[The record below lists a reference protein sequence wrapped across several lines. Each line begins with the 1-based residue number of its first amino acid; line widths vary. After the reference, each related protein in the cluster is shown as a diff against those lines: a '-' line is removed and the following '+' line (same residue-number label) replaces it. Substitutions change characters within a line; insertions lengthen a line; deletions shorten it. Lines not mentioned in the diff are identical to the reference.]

1 MALKRPRERT
11 IKVTATGN
19 ANSCNVNFAVD
30 PNDLNFQN
38 NVNGNPKPGYIIY
51 FDIDEDPGLNCIF
64 HAPDPMWV
72 QPIPAGQNGCPTSPC
87 QWDQFRVIDI
97 INGGKTLMVRNEN
110 DYQHQF
116 AFTLRFD
123 VAGCAEVKECDP
135 IGNNQNGP
143 Q

>member
-11 IKVTATGN
+11 IKVKATGT

-30 PNDLNFQN
+30 PNDLKFKNDDG
-38 NVNGNPKPGYIIY
+38 GNPKPGYIVY
-51 FDIDEDPGLNCIF
+51 FDLEEDPGLNCIF
-64 HAPDPMWV
+64 HGPDPMWV
-72 QPIPAGQNGCPTSPC
+72 QPIPPGHNVCPTSPC
-87 QWDQFRVIDI
+87 QWDQFRAIDI
-97 INGGKTLMVRNEN
+97 INNGKTLIVRNEN
-110 DYQHQF
+110 DYQQEF

-123 VAGCAEVKECDP
+123 VAGCNEVKECDP